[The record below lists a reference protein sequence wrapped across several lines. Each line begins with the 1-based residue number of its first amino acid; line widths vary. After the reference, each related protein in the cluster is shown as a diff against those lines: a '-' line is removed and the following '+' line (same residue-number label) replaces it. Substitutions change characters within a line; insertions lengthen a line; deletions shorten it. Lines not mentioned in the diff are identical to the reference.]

1 MLKAYG
7 VREGLLQER
16 DVRAESELSHFA
28 LWVDLLHPTP
38 EERDWVTRAF
48 GDVLPSEEG
57 IGEIEA
63 SSRCFQEDGRMHV
76 RSYFLHE
83 DNGRIRTDTM
93 AFVVSDGRLFTLR
106 PREVMGLSAF
116 VRDAGATRGLVDDP
130 FSVMLRVFEAQI
142 DALADVLE
150 GLHKRL
156 EKVGA
161 AVFERRSRDLE
172 ALIDA
177 VASERDVNDR
187 IRLGLMD
194 KERVLSYLLRRD
206 LCPEPHLELLGELLR
221 DIDSL
226 EVHSE
231 FLFERVDALM
241 AEVIGR
247 ISIGQNRIIKIFS
260 VAAVVLLPPTLVAS
274 LYGMNF
280 VHMPELDWR
289 FGYPFAL
296 LLMIASAI
304 APYLLFRRKGWL

>member
-7 VREGLLQER
+7 VQDGLLQER
-16 DVRAESELSHFA
+16 EVADEPELPRDA
-28 LWVDLLHPTP
+28 LWIDLLHPTP
-38 EERDWVTRAF
+38 DERDWVTRAF
-48 GDVLPSEEG
+48 GDVIPSEEG
-57 IGEIEA
+57 IDEIEA
-63 SSRCFQEDGRMHV
+63 SSRCFQDNGRTHV
-76 RSYFLHE
+76 RSYFFYGQDGGL
-83 DNGRIRTDTM
+83 RTDTM

-106 PREVMGLSAF
+106 PREVMGLSVF
-116 VRDAGATRGLVDDP
+116 VRDASSSKGLVDDP
-130 FSVMLRVFEAQI
+130 FSVILRVFEAQI
-142 DALADVLE
+142 DRLADVLE
-150 GLHKRL
+150 DLHKRL
-156 EKVGA
+156 EGVGA
-161 AVFERRSRDLE
+161 RVFEAQSRDLE
-172 ALIDA
+172 DLIDA

-187 IRLGLMD
+187 VRLALMD

-206 LCPEPHLELLGELLR
+206 LCPDPHLELLGEILR

-226 EVHSE
+226 EAHSE

-289 FGYPFAL
+289 LGYPFAL
-296 LLMIASAI
+296 FLMVASAI